1 MLFERPLM
9 YQFLSDLHQHTF
21 LQYALMTGIMASIAC
36 GIIGSY
42 VTVRRMTYIAGAI
55 AHSTLGGMGLAG
67 YLQKEQGLTFLTPL
81 IGAVAAALLAAL
93 VISVMLNR
101 STMRQDTVLSAVWSI
116 GMAVGIIFISKT
128 SGYNEDLMS
137 YLFGNILMVS
147 SNDLLLLT
155 ILDIVLIISVFLV
168 YNRLTAISF
177 DEEFARISG
186 IHVDLYNTIFLC
198 LVALTVVLLV
208 QVVGI
213 ILVVA
218 LLALPAAAAGQ
229 MTNRLPAMMLL
240 ATFFCLTSTTGGL
253 IISYLPNLP
262 ASATIIIIAGFIYFA
277 SAFYDKMKQ
286 KAKSEQ
292 SLSQTSFS

>member
-1 MLFERPLM
+1 M
-9 YQFLSDLHQHTF
+9 YQFLSDLQNHSF
-21 LQYALMTGIMASIAC
+21 LQYALLTGIMASIAC

-55 AHSTLGGMGLAG
+55 AHCTLGGMGVAG
-67 YLQKEQGLTFLTPL
+67 YLSKEQGLVFFTPL
-81 IGAVAAALLAAL
+81 VGAVTAALLAAL
-93 VISVMLNR
+93 VISFMINR
-101 STMRQDTVLSAVWSI
+101 TNMRQDTVLSAVWSI
-116 GMAVGIIFISKT
+116 GMAIGILFISKT

-147 SNDLLLLT
+147 LRDLLLLT
-155 ILDIVLIISVFLV
+155 FLDIVLIITVLLL
-168 YNRLTAISF
+168 YNRLVAISF

-186 IHVDLYNTIFLC
+186 IPVDLYNTIFLC

-229 MTNRLPAMMLL
+229 LTGRLPSMILIASL
-240 ATFFCLTSTTGGL
+240 FCLTSTTGGL
-253 IISYLPNLP
+253 VISYLPDLP
-262 ASATIIIIAGFIYFA
+262 AGATIIMIAGFLYFGCA
-277 SAFYDKMKQ
+277 VFDKIKQ
-286 KAKSEQ
+286 KKEAVQIE
-292 SLSQTSFS
+292 TPPSFS

>member
-1 MLFERPLM
+1 M
-9 YQFLSDLHQHTF
+9 YQFLSDLQQHTF

-55 AHSTLGGMGLAG
+55 AHCTLGGMGLAG
-67 YLQKEQGLTFLTPL
+67 YLNKEQGMTFLTPL
-81 IGAVAAALLAAL
+81 TGAVAAALLAAL
-93 VISVMLNR
+93 IIALMMNR

-128 SGYNEDLMS
+128 GGYNEDLMS

-147 SNDLLLLT
+147 SWDLLLLT
-155 ILDIVLIISVFLV
+155 ILDLVLLITVFLM
-168 YNRLTAISF
+168 YNRLAAISF
-177 DEEFARISG
+177 DEEFARITG

-229 MTNRLPAMMLL
+229 MTARLPSMMFV
-240 ATFFCLTSTTGGL
+240 ATSFCLLSTTGGL
-253 IISYLPNLP
+253 FISYLPDLP
-262 ASATIIIIAGFIYFA
+262 ASATIIIIAGILYFA
-277 SAFYDKMKQ
+277 SALYDTLKQ
-286 KAKSEQ
+286 KREPAHSA
-292 SLSQTSFS
+292 

>member
-1 MLFERPLM
+1 MFFGRTLM
-9 YQFLSDLHQHTF
+9 YQFLSDLQHYSF

-55 AHSTLGGMGLAG
+55 AHCTLGGMGVAG
-67 YLQKEQGLTFLTPL
+67 YLNKEQGLTFLTPL
-81 IGAVAAALLAAL
+81 IGAVAAALLAAF
-93 VISVMLNR
+93 VIAFMLNR

-116 GMAVGIIFISKT
+116 GMAIGIIFISKT
-128 SGYNEDLMS
+128 GGYNEDLMS

-147 SNDLLLLT
+147 LRDLLLLT
-155 ILDIVLIISVFLV
+155 LLDIVLIITVFLL
-168 YNRLTAISF
+168 YNRLVAISF

-198 LVALTVVLLV
+198 LIAVTVVLLV

-229 MTNRLPAMMLL
+229 LTTRLPSMMLV
-240 ATFFCLTSTTGGL
+240 ATLFCLTSTTGGL
-253 IISYLPNLP
+253 VISYLPDLP
-262 ASATIIIIAGFIYFA
+262 ASATIIIIAGILYFA
-277 SAFYDKMKQ
+277 SAVYDKIKQ
-286 KAKSEQ
+286 KTESKQ
-292 SLSQTSFS
+292 SLPPTSFS

>member
-1 MLFERPLM
+1 MF
-9 YQFLSDLHQHTF
+9 QFLNDLHNHSF

-55 AHSTLGGMGLAG
+55 AHCTLGGMGVAG
-67 YLQKEQGLTFLTPL
+67 YLNKEQGLTFLTPL
-81 IGAVAAALLAAL
+81 IGAVVAALLAAF
-93 VISVMLNR
+93 VIALMLNR

-116 GMAVGIIFISKT
+116 GMAIGIIFISKT
-128 SGYNEDLMS
+128 GGYNEDLMS

-147 SNDLLLLT
+147 ARDLLLITL
-155 ILDIVLIISVFLV
+155 LDIVLLATVFLL
-168 YNRLTAISF
+168 YNRLVAISF

-198 LVALTVVLLV
+198 LVAVTVVLLV

-229 MTNRLPAMMLL
+229 LTGRLPSMMLL
-240 ATFFCLTSTTGGL
+240 ATLFCLTSTTGGL
-253 IISYLPNLP
+253 VISYLPDLP
-262 ASATIIIIAGFIYFA
+262 ASATIIMIAGFLYFG
-277 SAFYDKMKQ
+277 SALYDKIKQ
-286 KAKSEQ
+286 KMETPQAQLPS
-292 SLSQTSFS
+292 SFS

>member
-1 MLFERPLM
+1 M
-9 YQFLSDLHQHTF
+9 YQFLSDLQQYSF

-55 AHSTLGGMGLAG
+55 AHSTLGGMGVAG
-67 YLQKEQGLTFLTPL
+67 YLNKEQGLTFLTPL
-81 IGAVAAALLAAL
+81 VGAVAAALLAAL
-93 VISVMLNR
+93 TIALMLKR

-116 GMAVGIIFISKT
+116 GMAVGIIFISRT

-147 SNDLLLLT
+147 SYDLLLLT
-155 ILDIVLIISVFLV
+155 LLDIVLIIAVFLL
-168 YNRLTAISF
+168 YNRLAAISF

-229 MTNRLPAMMLL
+229 LTVRLPAMMLV
-240 ATFFCLTSTTGGL
+240 ATFLCLTSTTGGL
-253 IISYLPNLP
+253 VISYLPDLP
-262 ASATIIIIAGFIYFA
+262 AGATIIILAGILYFA
-277 SAFYDKMKQ
+277 CAFFDKIKHR
-286 KAKSEQ
+286 AR
-292 SLSQTSFS
+292 T

>member
-1 MLFERPLM
+1 M
-9 YQFLSDLHQHTF
+9 YQFLSDLQQHSF
-21 LQYALMTGIMASIAC
+21 LQYALMTGVMASIAC

-55 AHSTLGGMGLAG
+55 AHSTLGGMGVAG
-67 YLQKEQGLTFLTPL
+67 YLNKEQGLTFLTPL

-93 VISVMLNR
+93 VIALMLNR

-116 GMAVGIIFISKT
+116 GMAVGIIFISRT

-147 SNDLLLLT
+147 KYDLLLLT
-155 ILDIVLIISVFLV
+155 LLDIVLVIAVFLL
-168 YNRLTAISF
+168 YNRLVSISF

-186 IHVDLYNTIFLC
+186 IPVDLYNTIFLC
-198 LVALTVVLLV
+198 MVALTVVLLV

-229 MTNRLPAMMLL
+229 LTVRLPSMMLV
-240 ATFFCLTSTTGGL
+240 ATLLCLTSTTGGL
-253 IISYLPNLP
+253 IISYLPDLP
-262 ASATIIIIAGFIYFA
+262 ASATIIIIAGFLYFA
-277 SAFYDKMKQ
+277 SAIYDKMRQ
-286 KAKSEQ
+286 KMKNGESV
-292 SLSQTSFS
+292 SQASFS